1 MMLLKVLI
9 YLFLFDVFHCLPF
22 LFQCIGVDGVCTL
35 WHDIVL
41 LTIINNTAAV
51 YLLRRNCLC
60 HSFATRELVSLFDE
74 ESARTLGV
82 LKKRFNVK
90 NTHIRNVDVTMSI
103 PGIKSNYCVI
113 RLGVWCPWIISL
125 KFNMTRM
132 STYFLMG
139 FA

>member
-1 MMLLKVLI
+1 M
-9 YLFLFDVFHCLPF
+9 
-22 LFQCIGVDGVCTL
+22 
-35 WHDIVL
+35 
-41 LTIINNTAAV
+41 
-51 YLLRRNCLC
+51 
-60 HSFATRELVSLFDE
+60 SLFDE